1 MHKLKLVL
9 IVGDGMADRP
19 VPSLGF
25 KTPLEV
31 ASTPNLDEMARR
43 GQAGLMDVIAPGIPP
58 GSDTAHLALFGL
70 DPYEWYEGR
79 GPFEALGV
87 GADLGPG
94 DVALRGNF
102 ATVEEKDG
110 KLIVVDRRAGRKVP
124 EAEELVRTL
133 NEKIGKVEDVEV
145 RFYHATEHRLAVVLH
160 GPGLSDKVS
169 DTDPH
174 EVGKPVA
181 EARPLENTPEAE
193 KTARILNEITR
204 RSHEVLKDHPANKK
218 RVERG
223 LPPANIVLLRG
234 AGMMKKKLPT
244 LQERYGIKAAA
255 VGATALVLGV
265 ARAVGM
271 DVYVPK
277 GATGGIDTDYKAKA
291 KKAVELLDDYDMVF
305 VHLKGTDAASH
316 DGNVEAK
323 IKMIEALDYI
333 AGYLLDYYDG
343 RAVFAVTPDHATPL
357 TLKEHAGDPVPILL
371 YAPTLIPDE
380 AEEYNERAV
389 RKGVLRIR
397 GKDLIHLMLNYANR
411 AEKFGA

>member
-1 MHKLKLVL
+1 MRKLKLIL
-9 IVGDGMADRP
+9 IVGDGMGDRA
-19 VPSLGF
+19 VPSLGS

-70 DPYEWYEGR
+70 DPFEWYEGR

-87 GADLGPG
+87 GAELAPG

-102 ATVEEKDG
+102 ATVEERGG

-124 EAEELVRTL
+124 EAEELVKTL
-133 NEKIGKVEDVEV
+133 NEKLGRVKDVEV

-160 GPGLSDKVS
+160 GQGLSDKVG

-181 EARPLENTPEAE
+181 EAKPLEDTPEAK
-193 KTARILNEITR
+193 KTAEILNEITL
-204 RSHEVLKDHPANKK
+204 RSYEILKNHPANKK
-218 RVERG
+218 RIERG
-223 LPPANIVLLRG
+223 LPPANVVLLRG
-234 AGMMKKKLPT
+234 AGMMRKKLPT
-244 LQERYGIKAAA
+244 LQERYGIRAAA

-265 ARAVGM
+265 AKAVGM
-271 DVYVPK
+271 DVYVPP
-277 GATGGIDTDYKAKA
+277 GATGGVDTDYKSKA
-291 KKAVELLDDYDMVF
+291 KKAVELLKDYDMVF
-305 VHLKGTDAASH
+305 VHIKGTDAASH

-323 IKMIEALDYI
+323 IKMIEAVDYV
-333 AGYLLDYYDG
+333 AGYLMDYYDG
-343 RAVFAVTPDHATPL
+343 EAVFAVTPDHATPL
-357 TLKEHAGDPVPILL
+357 TLREHAGDPVPVLL
-371 YAPTLIPDE
+371 YAPTLLADE

-397 GKDLIHLMLNYANR
+397 GRDLIHLMLNYANR
-411 AEKFGA
+411 AKKFGA